1 MVFVILFFCNINKLF
16 IVVLVLGI
24 IMVLGLFKLLL
35 GWIYLILIL
44 DFVFKGLKLVKLEIF
59 GNLMIVIV
67 ILVVCLL

>member
-1 MVFVILFFCNINKLF
+1 
-16 IVVLVLGI
+16 
-24 IMVLGLFKLLL
+24 MVLGLFKLLL